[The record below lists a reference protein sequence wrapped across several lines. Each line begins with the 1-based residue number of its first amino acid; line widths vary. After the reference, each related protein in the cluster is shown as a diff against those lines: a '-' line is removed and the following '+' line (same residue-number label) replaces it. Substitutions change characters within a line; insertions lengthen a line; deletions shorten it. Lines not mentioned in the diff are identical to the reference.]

1 MISGKCLMYIWHYVL
16 ILWFLMCNQ
25 VYWQT
30 VYFSNLFL
38 DKNLSDMK
46 WKEYMT
52 GFLFTYQLRRSLVKA
67 RKIKNKKFEYLEFD
81 PYKILKLRYNLG

>member
-1 MISGKCLMYIWHYVL
+1 
-16 ILWFLMCNQ
+16 MCNQ

>member
-1 MISGKCLMYIWHYVL
+1 
-16 ILWFLMCNQ
+16 
-25 VYWQT
+25 
-30 VYFSNLFL
+30 
-38 DKNLSDMK
+38 MK